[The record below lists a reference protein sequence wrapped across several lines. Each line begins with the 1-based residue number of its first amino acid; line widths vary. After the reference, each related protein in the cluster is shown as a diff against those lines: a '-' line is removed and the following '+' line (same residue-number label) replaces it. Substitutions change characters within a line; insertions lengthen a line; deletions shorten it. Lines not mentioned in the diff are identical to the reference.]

1 MTVQLRLFGYW
12 RSSCSWRVR
21 AALHWKGLD
30 FAYTPVNLLQRA
42 QLDPAFTARNPVGQ
56 VPVLEV
62 QTPTGVHQLHQ
73 SLAILEW
80 LEEAFPT
87 PALLP
92 ADAFARARAR
102 GLAELVNASVQPLQ
116 NLVVLAQVEALGG
129 DKAAFAGQFIR
140 RGLAAFEAEVAGEAG
155 PFAVGDAPSFADLC
169 LVPQLY
175 GARRFGV
182 DLAPYPRLCAIEA
195 ACAAL
200 PAFAAAHP
208 DRQPD
213 AVA

>member
-1 MTVQLRLFGYW
+1 VTASLRLYGYW

-21 AALHWKGLD
+21 AALHWKGLA
-30 FAYTPVNLLQRA
+30 FAYTPVNLLQGA
-42 QLDPAFTARNPVGQ
+42 QRDPAYAAVNPVGQ

-62 QTPTGVHQLHQ
+62 QTAAGVHRLHQ

-92 ADAFARARAR
+92 SDPLARARAR
-102 GLAELVNASVQPLQ
+102 GLAELINASIQPMQ
-116 NLVVLAQVEALGG
+116 NLVVLAQIEALGG
-129 DKAAFAGQFIR
+129 DKAAFASQFIR
-140 RGLAAFEAEVAGEAG
+140 RGLAAFEAEVADGIS

-182 DLAPYPRLCAIEA
+182 DLTPYPRLCAIEA

-208 DRQPD
+208 DRQAD
-213 AVA
+213 AVV